1 MTLSN
6 KAAATLL
13 VASER
18 GGTFEGN
25 LAFKAGKVRGDILAM
40 LARAGLTSRVDGRH
54 YATEAGLAMLVELG
68 MLSSEGAMRRGEA
81 LDEVRAQRAVRV
93 AEAERVA
100 MWCQKLGVRPRS
112 TVDELKADL
121 AASVKT
127 AEASAMQAQRQL
139 DEARAR
145 QAKALALMG
154 EP

>member
-1 MTLSN
+1 
-6 KAAATLL
+6 
-13 VASER
+13 
-18 GGTFEGN
+18 
-25 LAFKAGKVRGDILAM
+25 
-40 LARAGLTSRVDGRH
+40 
-54 YATEAGLAMLVELG
+54 
-68 MLSSEGAMRRGEA
+68 MRRGEA
-81 LDEVRAQRAVRV
+81 LDEVRAQHAVRV

-121 AASVKT
+121 AASVRT